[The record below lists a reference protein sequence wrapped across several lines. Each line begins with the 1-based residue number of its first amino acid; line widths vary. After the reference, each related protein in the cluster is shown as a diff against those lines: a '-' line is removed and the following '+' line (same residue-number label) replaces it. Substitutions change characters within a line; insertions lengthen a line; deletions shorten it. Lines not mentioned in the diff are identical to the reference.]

1 LISDRRK
8 LNLQPG
14 VTAFTHSTLQ
24 SRSWVGRQSFV
35 NDDET
40 FLIAVT
46 HKAQTWA
53 RDDPSYENQTYG
65 LAATLE
71 DRDLA
76 TADLHQILRQQL
88 RVPTR
93 VRLSI

>member
-1 LISDRRK
+1 MRHHLAA
-8 LNLQPG
+8 QTAPG
-14 VTAFTHSTLQ
+14 TFSTLQ
-24 SRSWVGRQSFV
+24 RRSWTGRMSFV
-35 NDDET
+35 DDDET
-40 FLIAVT
+40 FYVAVT

-53 RDDPSYENQTYG
+53 RDDPEYATQPYA

-88 RVPTR
+88 RVPNR
-93 VRLSI
+93 VRLRVI